1 MTLARELASLASAA
15 IAHSSSAA
23 RSAPGASP
31 QAGHATPDHLR
42 QNAGPISANVA
53 EAVSEFIVAKAR
65 AGRSDRYIRT
75 LRNSL
80 SKFAD
85 GRARRPL
92 DSITTDEL
100 ERWLAA
106 SRWRPRTRRGYL
118 ADVRT
123 FFKFAQRRGLC
134 ATNPAAAVEVPSL
147 PPGAPPGIHAPAEVR
162 AVLET
167 ARRLDPDACRLLAV
181 RYFAGVRSAEAHRLT
196 EEDFRGDVLEV
207 PAAKSKTRARRLV
220 KIEPT
225 LAAWLALPGKLPVSN
240 PERVRA
246 VARASG
252 VRWPRNV
259 TRHSFCSYHL
269 ARYSNAAR
277 TALEAGHSEAMLS
290 AHYREL
296 VTPEAASGYWA
307 IVPATGPSDAAR

>member
-1 MTLARELASLASAA
+1 MRRLAFTRPLK
-15 IAHSSSAA
+15 
-23 RSAPGASP
+23 SAPC
-31 QAGHATPDHLR
+31 
-42 QNAGPISANVA
+42 
-53 EAVSEFIVAKAR
+53 
-65 AGRSDRYIRT
+65 
-75 LRNSL
+75 
-80 SKFAD
+80 
-85 GRARRPL
+85 
-92 DSITTDEL
+92 
-100 ERWLAA
+100 
-106 SRWRPRTRRGYL
+106 SRL
-118 ADVRT
+118 
-123 FFKFAQRRGLC
+123 
-134 ATNPAAAVEVPSL
+134 
-147 PPGAPPGIHAPAEVR
+147 PGAWIR
-162 AVLET
+162 
-167 ARRLDPDACRLLAV
+167 
-181 RYFAGVRSAEAHRLT
+181 
-196 EEDFRGDVLEV
+196 
-207 PAAKSKTRARRLV
+207 
-220 KIEPT
+220 T